1 MKRMGEGVT
10 KNESKKKKKPNKQK
24 LKKENH
30 PNYNLKPDS
39 KMESLLNYNT
49 FSKSQNKLSPAM

>member
-1 MKRMGEGVT
+1 MGEGVT